1 MQIPNRKKTIFL
13 TGSTKVAGS
22 GATKTTSRGCLDAAH
37 GKTVNPI
44 VSRERPRQIG
54 LSPETARTDL
64 IAGKCGRGP
73 TTPGHADAFQGSRI
87 THAEARSRHKEQS
100 LKRLRRKVRNNG
112 FTTKVDAFTS
122 SGISGAACG
131 ARLRASAA
139 RCCDPHGSKNPTTA
153 TTKSSARAGC
163 GEGRACGREPAPGA
177 RQILHFVQNDKKTR
191 SDERHKATELQTS
204 DRHSETG
211 QQAAAA
217 NKKAP
222 PKKESRGKKQAKNHN
237 KPQASKNHKKE
248 SKNNRQSPPPR
259 TPPESKKS
267 ATKKESRRMATL

>member
-1 MQIPNRKKTIFL
+1 M
-13 TGSTKVAGS
+13 GSAKVAVS
-22 GATKTTSRGCLDAAH
+22 GATKTTSHRCLDAAH

-44 VSRERPRQIG
+44 VARERPRQIG

-87 THAEARSRHKEQS
+87 THSEARSRHKEQS

-112 FTTKVDAFTS
+112 FTTKSMRSPRPEFRAQPAGRS
-122 SGISGAACG
+122 
-131 ARLRASAA
+131 LRASAA
-139 RCCDPHGSKNPTTA
+139 RCCGPHGSKNPTTA

-163 GEGRACGREPAPGA
+163 GEGRACRREPAPGA

-248 SKNNRQSPPPR
+248 SKNIRQSTPR

>member
-1 MQIPNRKKTIFL
+1 M
-13 TGSTKVAGS
+13 GSAKVAVA
-22 GATKTTSRGCLDAAH
+22 GATKTTSHRCLDAAH

-44 VSRERPRQIG
+44 VARERPRQIG

-163 GEGRACGREPAPGA
+163 GEGRACRREPAPGA

-191 SDERHKATELQTS
+191 SDTR
-204 DRHSETG
+204 
-211 QQAAAA
+211 QQ
-217 NKKAP
+217 NCKHPTVIPRRDNKRPPPTRKRPRKKKAAGKSKQKTTTNRKRAKTI
-222 PKKESRGKKQAKNHN
+222 KKNRKTTDEA
-237 KPQASKNHKKE
+237 PQE
-248 SKNNRQSPPPR
+248 RPPPNPKR
-259 TPPESKKS
+259 
-267 ATKKESRRMATL
+267 ARQKKESRRMATL